1 MTGCKALLTSYIE
14 KNGPAVTFGDNKR
27 GRTRGY
33 GVISNRNISFND
45 VAYVE
50 GLKHNLL
57 SISQLC
63 DKGFLVDFKEEK
75 CILKDRNG
83 NHLLS
88 ADRS

>member
-33 GVISNRNISFND
+33 GVISNRNISFDD

-50 GLKHNLL
+50 GLKHNLI

-63 DKGFLVDFKEEK
+63 DKGFLVDFKE
-75 CILKDRNG
+75 
-83 NHLLS
+83 
-88 ADRS
+88 